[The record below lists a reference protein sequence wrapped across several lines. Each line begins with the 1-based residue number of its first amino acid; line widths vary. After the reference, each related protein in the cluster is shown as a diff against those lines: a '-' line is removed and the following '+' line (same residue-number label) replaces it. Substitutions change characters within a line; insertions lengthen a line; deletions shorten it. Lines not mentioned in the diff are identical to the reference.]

1 MITNRA
7 EELMEQLKQNAIVEV
22 LGVVQA
28 SGASGGR
35 NGKELNWTLKFAFEV
50 WKYSNGEIQNRKLTI
65 CKSVSN
71 EELRLHVRQIRPFDV
86 IRIRARIAEQNSFGS
101 PQGLLVEL
109 VGKDISD
116 AGLNQFALKLQ
127 EPVTFEDVRFGIFT
141 LDRRLNLYEAKTSWG
156 SINIG
161 LSLPPDDREE
171 IKKILTQAYLLW
183 DSRESWSDRIANYA
197 TTKLLGLKNKTWL
210 GEDETELSAEQFRS
224 KMKLESISMEPNGD
238 FEFWF
243 DDGDLFWGH
252 AIRVSGNLSDGP
264 TDAEIAG

>member
-35 NGKELNWTLKFAFEV
+35 NGKELNWTLKFAFEA

-116 AGLNQFALKLQ
+116 AGLNQFALKLP

-161 LSLPPDDREE
+161 LSLPPDDR
-171 IKKILTQAYLLW
+171 
-183 DSRESWSDRIANYA
+183 
-197 TTKLLGLKNKTWL
+197 
-210 GEDETELSAEQFRS
+210 
-224 KMKLESISMEPNGD
+224 
-238 FEFWF
+238 
-243 DDGDLFWGH
+243 
-252 AIRVSGNLSDGP
+252 
-264 TDAEIAG
+264 

>member
-1 MITNRA
+1 
-7 EELMEQLKQNAIVEV
+7 
-22 LGVVQA
+22 
-28 SGASGGR
+28 
-35 NGKELNWTLKFAFEV
+35 
-50 WKYSNGEIQNRKLTI
+50 
-65 CKSVSN
+65 
-71 EELRLHVRQIRPFDV
+71 
-86 IRIRARIAEQNSFGS
+86 
-101 PQGLLVEL
+101 
-109 VGKDISD
+109 
-116 AGLNQFALKLQ
+116 
-127 EPVTFEDVRFGIFT
+127 
-141 LDRRLNLYEAKTSWG
+141 
-156 SINIG
+156 
-161 LSLPPDDREE
+161 
-171 IKKILTQAYLLW
+171 LLW